1 MYIFIALVLSSNLYA
16 QNPEPV
22 LHKYTNALIKETS
35 PYLLQHAHNPVNWE
49 AWGDDVLQR
58 AKKENKLLLISIGYA
73 ACHWCHVMEQEC
85 FENEEVAEI
94 MNANF
99 INIKIDREERPDV
112 DHIYMDALQMMTGSG
127 GWPLNIVAL
136 PDGRPF
142 WGATY
147 VKKKD
152 WIKVLGQLS
161 ELYRKDPNKTEEYA
175 QNLADGIKTINLV
188 ENQSNVDLFFC
199 RTIRRCCK
207 RLVSL
212 F

>member
-1 MYIFIALVLSSNLYA
+1 MT
-16 QNPEPV
+16 Q
-22 LHKYTNALIKETS
+22 KYTNALINETS
-35 PYLLQHAHNPVNWE
+35 PYILQHAHNPVNWE
-49 AWGDDVLQR
+49 AWNPEILAK

-73 ACHWCHVMEQEC
+73 ACHWCHVMEHEC
-85 FENEEVAEI
+85 FEDEEVAEV

-152 WIKVLGQLS
+152 WINILNQLGGAFINNPQKV
-161 ELYRKDPNKTEEYA
+161 EEYA
-175 QNLADGIKTINLV
+175 QNLAKGIKAISLV
-188 ENQSNVDLFFC
+188 ENQ
-199 RTIRRCCK
+199 K
-207 RLVSL
+207 ELVAIL
-212 F
+212 

>member
-1 MYIFIALVLSSNLYA
+1 MFKNIYIFTTLLFALNMNA
-16 QNPEPV
+16 QNPEPMP
-22 LHKYTNALIKETS
+22 HKFTNALINETS

-49 AWGDDVLQR
+49 AWSDAVLQR

-73 ACHWCHVMEQEC
+73 ACHWCHVMEHEC
-85 FENEEVAEI
+85 FEDEEVAAV

-127 GWPLNIVAL
+127 GWPLNIIAL

-147 VKKKD
+147 VKKND
-152 WIKVLGQLS
+152 WIRVLGQLS
-161 ELYRKDPNKTEEYA
+161 QLYQKNQKKTQESRISCRH
-175 QNLADGIKTINLV
+175 IKLHF
-188 ENQSNVDLFFC
+188 Q
-199 RTIRRCCK
+199 K
-207 RLVSL
+207 RQYR
-212 F
+212 